1 MNRGKLVFAQLMQHL
16 PLTTF
21 RRCVTRYRG
30 AFKVQSF
37 SCLDQFLCMA
47 FAQLTFRESL
57 RDIEVCLRAQSSK
70 LYHLGIRSA
79 VARNTL
85 ANANA
90 VRDWRIYADFA
101 QSLIGIARPLYAQE
115 SFGVD
120 LQETVYA
127 LDTTTIDLCLSVFP
141 WAVFRTAKAAIK
153 LHTLLD
159 LRGNIPTFIH
169 ISDGKV
175 HEVNILDQ
183 LLPEPGAFYIM
194 DRGFL
199 DFERLYRFHE
209 AGSFFL
215 TRGKSNLKVQRRYSH
230 PVDRTTGLIC
240 DQSVVLT
247 GSTRTKA
254 EGPRVGGRET
264 V

>member
-1 MNRGKLVFAQLMQHL
+1 MNRGKLVFTQLMQHL

-30 AFKVQSF
+30 ACKVKSF

-101 QSLIGIARPLYAQE
+101 QSLIGIARRLYAQE

-127 LDTTTIDLCLSVFP
+127 LYPAQRMHQNSTEMRSSLRCEPTKLGRAPFRSSCWPTGTPVLCATMSISRHAHARISGVTARSTSKTT
-141 WAVFRTAKAAIK
+141 
-153 LHTLLD
+153 
-159 LRGNIPTFIH
+159 
-169 ISDGKV
+169 
-175 HEVNILDQ
+175 
-183 LLPEPGAFYIM
+183 PE
-194 DRGFL
+194 
-199 DFERLYRFHE
+199 
-209 AGSFFL
+209 
-215 TRGKSNLKVQRRYSH
+215 
-230 PVDRTTGLIC
+230 
-240 DQSVVLT
+240 
-247 GSTRTKA
+247 
-254 EGPRVGGRET
+254 
-264 V
+264 